1 MRCLKMCHLAVHTH
15 NKHVH
20 TRYKSCQKMGHLD
33 RDVLPKDVSSC
44 RTHTKRTCTHTIQI
58 LPKDGSSWQYIHKHV
73 HGSWTHIQ
81 RSPATC
87 KFVCS
92 FWIVMVLLNMSQIIL
107 CWYWT
112 NWDQVTLGY
121 ICVRTSDELAQF
133 TNLRSKTSKLF
144 SRSSTSML

>member
-15 NKHVH
+15 SKHVH

-33 RDVLPKDVSSC
+33 RDVLSKDVSSWQY
-44 RTHTKRTCTHTIQI
+44 THKTNMYIHDTNPAKRWVILAIHTQTCTWIMN
-58 LPKDGSSWQYIHKHV
+58 
-73 HGSWTHIQ
+73 THIQ

-92 FWIVMVLLNMSQIIL
+92 FWIVMVHLNMGQIV

-121 ICVRTSDELAQF
+121 ICVRTSDELAQS
-133 TNLRSKTSKLF
+133 TNLRSKPSKLF